1 MSLLKEGKHLSV
13 QEMLSKDMRSMAT
26 MLGGVSNETLNSYY
40 RSGALASYQMELLEK
55 TDLSVRYKVV
65 ATTKDGQRHS
75 DFIALVKEEGE
86 WRVARF

>member
-55 TDLSVRYKVV
+55 LTFQFGTKLSRPRRM
-65 ATTKDGQRHS
+65 DRG
-75 DFIALVKEEGE
+75 IAILSTS
-86 WRVARF
+86 